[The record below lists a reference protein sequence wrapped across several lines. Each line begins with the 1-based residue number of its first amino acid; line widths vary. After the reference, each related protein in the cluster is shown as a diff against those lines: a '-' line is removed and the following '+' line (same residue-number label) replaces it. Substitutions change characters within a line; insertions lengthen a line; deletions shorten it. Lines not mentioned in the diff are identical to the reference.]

1 MAKVW
6 LVHEGAEPTVGRPH
20 REIVLQDHLEQ
31 LGLKFLSGLDRTPR
45 FSQGSDL
52 VRGPRHVVI
61 EVEVGEASNNNLN
74 PGFYV
79 AQLSVREA
87 LDRDWA

>member
-6 LVHEGAEPTVGRPH
+6 LVHEGREPTVGGPLS
-20 REIVLQDHLEQ
+20 EIVLGDHLGQ
-31 LGLKFLSGLDRTPR
+31 LGLKFLSGLDHTPR
-45 FSQGSDL
+45 FNEGSDL

-61 EVEVGEASNNNLN
+61 EVDVEEASINDIN

-79 AQLSVREA
+79 AQLSVREVLA
-87 LDRDWA
+87 RDWA